1 MECTCNPGFIYKTKS
16 TYSSHLKSDMHKMH
30 DLQNSLNTV
39 QAKNAQLEL
48 DAAQR
53 NLVEKT
59 LVNRI
64 LQLESENYW
73 YKAKLSEQ
81 SLSTQPSQPETS
93 S

>member
-1 MECTCNPGFIYKTKS
+1 
-16 TYSSHLKSDMHKMH
+16 MHF
-30 DLQNSLNTV
+30 LQTSFNTL

-48 DAAQR
+48 EAAQR

-59 LVNRI
+59 LLNRI
-64 LQLESENYW
+64 LQLEWENHC
-73 YKAKLSEQ
+73 YKSKFSEQ